1 MALDTNKLRKL
12 FAAGAVAAILVAA
25 GFYVRGMLRSGHG
38 PAKPVTSIP
47 DNVGELAKG
56 FSFSQSEGGK
66 TLFTI
71 HAASFQ
77 RYKDSG
83 RGELRDVSI
92 VVYGRDESRSDQI
105 YGSLFVYDP
114 ATGDIGAEGEVRID
128 LDANTKGATQ
138 PNQAPVKETRNL
150 IHVTTSG
157 LTFNKNSGLARTKE
171 KIEFRVPE
179 ASGSAMGATYDSHSS
194 VLTLK
199 SAVKIDTTDK
209 NKASISGQS
218 ATITKEPRQ
227 IVLRGARVEQQ
238 QRMMAAD
245 KLTVLLRPDN
255 TVDRVLGSGNV
266 HSHQE
271 GPKGFDVTAPEGE
284 LLLATG
290 NLLKSGAL
298 SGGVNFQRLG
308 DQPSA
313 GKAGRIVLAF
323 GPKGRVVSARAEDS
337 VDVKEGPEG
346 KSRQIVASAL
356 DVAIKDGKIVQTAT
370 TSDGPGKII
379 LAKGTS
385 TTAISA
391 DRLQMRFNNQNRP
404 VSLLGSP
411 DAKIVSST
419 PGQPDQIATSHELT
433 ASFNDKGEIIA
444 GDLNG
449 DFHFQ
454 QGQRTATAEHGKF
467 NPVDESFVLTGSPR
481 VVDTGATIT
490 ADTIQLSRR
499 TESAE
504 ARGNVKTTYNDLKP
518 QPGGAMLA
526 SGEPIH
532 VTGVSATASRSAGVA
547 KYAKARLWQG
557 ANIIEAPSI
566 TFDKLHR
573 SLVAQGDQ
581 TARVSTVFVQ
591 TTKNGKTTPVN
602 VTADKLTYV
611 DSERKAVFSG
621 RVVTKMEDS
630 TINADTVQVLLM
642 PRGEQAGDKPSS
654 QLDRIVAQ
662 GDIQIQRPNRRAT
675 GSQAVYTAAE
685 DKFVLTG
692 VPGKLPSIFDAER
705 GQISGDS
712 LTFFSHDD
720 RVLVGS
726 GDSSPAQTQT
736 RNRDASKK

>member
-12 FAAGAVAAILVAA
+12 FAAGAVVAVLVAA
-25 GFYVRGMLRSGHG
+25 GFYVRGILKSGHG
-38 PAKPVTSIP
+38 PTKPVTNIP
-47 DNVGELAKG
+47 ENIGQRAQG
-56 FSFSQSEGGK
+56 FTFSQSEGGK

-77 RYKDSG
+77 QYKDSG

-138 PNQAPVKETRNL
+138 PNQAPVQETRNL
-150 IHVTTSG
+150 IHVKTSG
-157 LTFNKNSGLARTKE
+157 LTFNKNSGLAHTKE

-179 ASGSAMGATYDSHSS
+179 ASGSAVGATYDSHSS

-218 ATITKEPRQ
+218 ATIAKEPRQ
-227 IVLRGARVEQQ
+227 VVLRGAKIAKQQ
-238 QRMMAAD
+238 QQLSAD
-245 KLTVLLRPDN
+245 KLTVLLREDN
-255 TVDRVLGSGNV
+255 TVERVLGSGNV

-284 LLLATG
+284 LLLSAG
-290 NLLKSGAL
+290 NQLKSGVL

-308 DQPSA
+308 DQPAA

-346 KSRQIVASAL
+346 KSRQIIASAV
-356 DVAIKDGKIVQTAT
+356 DVGIKDGKIVQTAT
-370 TSDGPGKII
+370 TADGPGKII

-385 TTAISA
+385 TTTISA
-391 DRLQMRFNNQNRP
+391 ARLQMRFNSQNRP
-404 VSLLGSP
+404 ASLLGSP
-411 DAKIVSST
+411 DAKIVST
-419 PGQPDQIATSHELT
+419 LPGQPDQIATSRELT
-433 ASFNDKGEIIA
+433 ASFNDKGEITG
-444 GDLNG
+444 GDLTG

-467 NPVDESFVLTGSPR
+467 NPVDESFLLTGSPR
-481 VVDTGATIT
+481 VVDSGATIT
-490 ADTIQLSRR
+490 ADTIQLSRK
-499 TESAE
+499 TESAV
-504 ARGNVKTTYNDLKP
+504 AQGNVKTTYTDLKP
-518 QPGGAMLA
+518 QPNGAMLA

-532 VTGVSATASRSAGVA
+532 VTGTSATANRASGVA
-547 KYAKARLWQG
+547 KYTKSRLWQG
-557 ANIIEAPSI
+557 ANIVEAPSI

-573 SLVAQGDQ
+573 SLLAQGDQ
-581 TARVSTVFVQ
+581 AARVSTVFVQ
-591 TTKNGKTTPVN
+591 TGKNGKQTPVN
-602 VTADKLTYV
+602 VTADKLSYV

-621 RVVTKMEDS
+621 RVITKLEDS
-630 TINADTVQVLLM
+630 TINADTIQILLI
-642 PRGEQAGDKPSS
+642 PHGEATTGKPSS

-675 GSQAVYTAAE
+675 ASQAVYVAAE
-685 DKFVLTG
+685 EKFVLTG
-692 VPGKLPSIFDAER
+692 KPGKLPSIFDAER